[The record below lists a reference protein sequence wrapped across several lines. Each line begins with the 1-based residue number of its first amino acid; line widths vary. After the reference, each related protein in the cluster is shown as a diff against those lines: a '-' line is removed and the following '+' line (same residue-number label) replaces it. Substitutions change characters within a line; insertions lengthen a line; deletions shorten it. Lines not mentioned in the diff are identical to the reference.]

1 MRKNIIFRLSFL
13 MVSLVTVYSC
23 RNDYLPDHTEV
34 YNDNSKFQ
42 LTSKTISLSE
52 SKHKAQL
59 IPKLEKAESEIKKIQ
74 KSYSGKTVQYGN
86 GISIDTDQV
95 IYIENGPN
103 YHTYT
108 FNINRENA
116 GTDAPVENLLLSP
129 LPDGSYREFLVT
141 YYLTEQEKQIIRSG
155 NTISIKGKS
164 EIVELSKGS
173 FGNPLGKE
181 SCGYETVDVYI
192 PCGTGEH
199 HAGNVGSWGG
209 CKWQKEGFAGPK
221 HYSLVAYVCT
231 GSPDD
236 PGTSNPGTGSG
247 GGGGSGSSGGGGN
260 NNPPCEVRPP
270 LTPKPGL
277 TDENGC
283 PIGNP
288 TQPNLPNPKDPCEK
302 AKTPVNNVN
311 NILHATTI
319 SSEINALKGYAANNH
334 YEYGSAIV
342 STGSSIIAQDP
353 YSNNNSEDPGSVSII
368 VPSIG
373 DYLAA
378 AHTHPRL
385 PPPSVRDLYSTLGY
399 AKNYPTFQASYIVTK
414 DGTIYAFVIT
424 DREKALAFLT
434 AYPFSD
440 NTTDEGRIFNI
451 KNTVGIDFNEIYN
464 NYMTG
469 RLLPYSGPEN
479 EQNDG
484 LESALAYVLDKYDLG
499 ITIAK
504 TDSKGD
510 LKPLRPISFEYI
522 IPSSGGKK
530 IIGYKARLCP

>member
-1 MRKNIIFRLSFL
+1 MTKKLTFLLSFVIVFSFML
-13 MVSLVTVYSC
+13 HSC
-23 RNDYLPDHTEV
+23 RNDYLSDHTEV

-52 SKHKAQL
+52 SKHKAEL

-74 KSYSGKTVQYGN
+74 KSYSGKSVQYGN

-141 YYLTEQEKQIIRSG
+141 YYLTEQEKQNIREG
-155 NTISIKGKS
+155 NTISMQGKS
-164 EIVELSKGS
+164 EIVELAKGS
-173 FGNPLGKE
+173 FGNPLGKA

-199 HAGNVGSWGG
+199 HAGNVGSWSG

-236 PGTSNPGTGSG
+236 PGTSNPGTGS

-288 TQPNLPNPKDPCEK
+288 TQPNLPNPKDPCGKTKSLMSNTKIKPAIDALKTK
-302 AKTPVNNVN
+302 APQGGEEGYKIKADGTPSNVLPGGPHEVELGDAAGYQGGYHNHTPTGIKIFSPNDIVKLLSFAMAQPNGNIGDGYMGVIGSEVCSSCPGGYKYFHYIIRFSGTSQELANYLYNSNWNLDNLKTKYQRRENE
-311 NILHATTI
+311 LSGI
-319 SSEINALKGYAANNH
+319 SS
-334 YEYGSAIV
+334 
-342 STGSSIIAQDP
+342 
-353 YSNNNSEDPGSVSII
+353 YSNNNG
-368 VPSIG
+368 
-373 DYLAA
+373 A
-378 AHTHPRL
+378 
-385 PPPSVRDLYSTLGY
+385 TLNEKGLEKLLFDTL
-399 AKNYPTFQASYIVTK
+399 KNMGMEGKINLQRIEN
-414 DGTIYAFVIT
+414 DGTIKNVI
-424 DREKALAFLT
+424 L
-434 AYPFSD
+434 
-440 NTTDEGRIFNI
+440 N
-451 KNTVGIDFNEIYN
+451 
-464 NYMTG
+464 
-469 RLLPYSGPEN
+469 
-479 EQNDG
+479 NDG
-484 LESALAYVLDKYDLG
+484 TTTA
-499 ITIAK
+499 T
-504 TDSKGD
+504 
-510 LKPLRPISFEYI
+510 P
-522 IPSSGGKK
+522 
-530 IIGYKARLCP
+530 C